1 VKPGLGADSTGG
13 ESPFCESANSDAPPG
28 ALTLY
33 AMVYR
38 LLIGNENANSGAF
51 SRVSETK
58 AAENRQKCG
67 AIAVQK
73 CYL

>member
-1 VKPGLGADSTGG
+1 
-13 ESPFCESANSDAPPG
+13 
-28 ALTLY
+28 
-33 AMVYR
+33 MVYR

-73 CYL
+73 CYF

>member
-1 VKPGLGADSTGG
+1 
-13 ESPFCESANSDAPPG
+13 
-28 ALTLY
+28 
-33 AMVYR
+33 MVYR

-58 AAENRQKCG
+58 TAENRQKCG

-73 CYL
+73 CYF